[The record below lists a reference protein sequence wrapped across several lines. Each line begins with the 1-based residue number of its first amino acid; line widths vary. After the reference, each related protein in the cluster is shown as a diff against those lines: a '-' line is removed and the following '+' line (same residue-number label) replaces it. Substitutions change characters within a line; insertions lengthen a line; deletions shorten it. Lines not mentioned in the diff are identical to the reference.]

1 MAFLNEIIEAARN
14 NETVEIVYIKKTT
27 GEVVTREI
35 EPYSERD
42 GYLFGYD
49 VTEGTI
55 KKFLISNITSAS
67 RTGNKFTPRWE
78 VEL

>member
-1 MAFLNEIIEAARN
+1 MAFLNEIVEAARN
-14 NETVEIVYIKKTT
+14 HETVEITYKKRTT
-27 GEVVTREI
+27 GEIVVREI

-49 VTEGTI
+49 VAEGTI
-55 KKFLISNITSAS
+55 KKFLVSNIISAS
-67 RTGNKFTPRWE
+67 RTGNKFIPRWE